1 MTSHLIETVAQR
13 GKAFIQT
20 HTASRPVQCRSRYSV
35 SQSRGSPLCV
45 TDTMKEGKEGSSG
58 QNLFWTSESYLLK
71 FSGPALSRTLCSDGD
86 VLYLCCPIQQATG
99 LPWWLRGERIRLK
112 CRRCRR
118 IDPQVGKFPQR
129 RAWQPTSVF
138 LPPESHRQKSLAGYC
153 P

>member
-1 MTSHLIETVAQR
+1 MTSHFIETVAQR

-86 VLYLCCPIQQATG
+86 VLYL
-99 LPWWLRGERIRLK
+99 LPNTAGNWASLVAKGRKNPLEMQEMQENRSPSRE
-112 CRRCRR
+112 
-118 IDPQVGKFPQR
+118 V
-129 RAWQPTSVF
+129 
-138 LPPESHRQKSLAGYC
+138 PPEESMATYLSILASRI